1 MDGDGLHQNGLSSS
15 SEKRSAAAEDGR
27 GWIRRSAGKSSTKTC
42 QKGVHGENMGKGSRE
57 GARGV
62 LHSPEMEKNSGGTAE
77 IRWQNTTAWRRYS
90 RGKGAEKRE
99 EREGYKMVVVVL
111 PLALA

>member
-1 MDGDGLHQNGLSSS
+1 MDGDGLHQNGLNSS
-15 SEKRSAAAEDGR
+15 SEKRPAAAEDGR
-27 GWIRRSAGKSSTKTC
+27 GWIRRSAGKTSSKTC

-77 IRWQNTTAWRRYS
+77 LRRSIPAAWGRDS
-90 RGKGAEKRE
+90 DESEGEKRE
-99 EREGYKMVVVVL
+99 GTTAFL
-111 PLALA
+111 